1 MKKKIV
7 LLFAMVLSLNAFA
20 TCYKKAGKMYAI
32 DPVILKAIAVV
43 ESGQDPN
50 AIRVNKNKTLD
61 YGLMQINSVHLESLE
76 KKGVTSA
83 DLMNGCTNVKVAAKL
98 VRHKINRW
106 GYNWYAI
113 GAYHSETPKF
123 NIIYQQKVIDVYTK
137 LRRT

>member
-1 MKKKIV
+1 
-7 LLFAMVLSLNAFA
+7 
-20 TCYKKAGKMYAI
+20 MYAI

-76 KKGVTSA
+76 KKGVTG
-83 DLMNGCTNVKVAAKL
+83 NGMSFSSDEKKAASIPSHNIYA
-98 VRHKINRW
+98 HKINRW